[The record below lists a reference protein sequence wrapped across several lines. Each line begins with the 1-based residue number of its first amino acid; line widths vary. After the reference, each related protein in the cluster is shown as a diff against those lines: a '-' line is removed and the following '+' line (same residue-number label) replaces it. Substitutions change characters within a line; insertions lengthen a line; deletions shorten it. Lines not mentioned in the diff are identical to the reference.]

1 MTPIRLLAATM
12 LLGGTLA
19 AGILA
24 ARTPPADDVAK
35 RVWAVLDAVEK
46 HHLAPPPRADLIAA
60 AVRGMLKAA
69 GIPAPADLADRAA
82 AVASEEQLRTLVRDV
97 WPADGGEKKLAAD
110 NLAAFLFESLLS
122 SIPGKPEVRPE
133 KSIKVMEQINNNRYV
148 GIGIKV
154 STDDAERR
162 PTITPLRRGPAH
174 LGGVKAGD
182 LLLEVDG
189 KDTRGVPVGTVVE
202 WARGA
207 EGSKFTIVVKQPG
220 EVESRKLNLTRGVVP
235 FDSVFGYA
243 RNGEDWD
250 YRADPDAG
258 IGYLWLK
265 SISVSTLHELRQAE
279 RRLRA
284 DGVKA
289 LVLDV
294 RHSAGS
300 GLHHAA
306 LVADGLLDGGLM
318 WTVRGRGDVKTEYRA
333 DRDCLF
339 RGMPLA
345 VLAGGSDGNALGAVL
360 AALQDNRRATVIG
373 YPAGGDGSVRQL
385 VALPDGMGS
394 VTVLSG
400 RLERADKSR
409 GWRWPV
415 WPDHEVAMTEEQ
427 DHAVLAWMTA
437 KEEPDPPAGA
447 VGKPPE
453 DPQLDRALEL
463 LREELKAAPAC
474 GGK

>member
-1 MTPIRLLAATM
+1 MTPIRLLAATI
-12 LLGGTLA
+12 LLGGTLT
-19 AGILA
+19 AGMLA
-24 ARTPPADDVAK
+24 ARKPPGDDLAK

-46 HHLAPPPRADLIAA
+46 NHLEPPPRADAIAA
-60 AVRGMLKAA
+60 GVRAILKAA
-69 GIPAPADLADRAA
+69 GATAPADLDDRAA

-97 WPADGGEKKLAAD
+97 WPADGGEKKLAD
-110 NLAAFLFESLLS
+110 DKLAVALFDAALA
-122 SIPGKPEVRPE
+122 SIPGEPKVQPE
-133 KSIKVMEQINNNRYV
+133 KSVKVMEQINNNRYV

-154 STDDAERR
+154 ATDPAERR

-174 LGGVKAGD
+174 TGGVKAGD

-189 KDTRGVPVGTVVE
+189 KDTRGVPLETVVE

-207 EGSKFTIVVKQPG
+207 DGSNMTIVVKQPG
-220 EVESRKLNLTRGVVP
+220 ESELRTLRLTRGVVP
-235 FDSVFGYA
+235 FDSVFGYV

-265 SISVSTLHELRQAE
+265 SITVSTLHELRQAE

-289 LVLDV
+289 LVLDL
-294 RHSAGS
+294 RFGAGS
-300 GLHHAA
+300 GLLRHAS

-318 WTVRGRGDVKTEYRA
+318 WTVRGRGDARTEYWA

-345 VLAGGSDGNALGAVL
+345 VLAYGSGDNALGAVL
-360 AALQDNRRATVIG
+360 AALQDNRRATLIG
-373 YPAGGDGSVRQL
+373 SSAGGDGSVRQL

-400 RLERADKSR
+400 RIERADKSR
-409 GWRWPV
+409 GWPV
-415 WPDHEVAMTEEQ
+415 RPDHMVEMTQ
-427 DHAVLAWMTA
+427 KQRHAVHAWMTA
-437 KEEPDPPAGA
+437 KEEPDPPDGA
-447 VGKPPE
+447 AGKPSE
-453 DPQLDRALEL
+453 DPPLDRALEL
-463 LREELKAAPAC
+463 LRDELKAAPAA

>member
-1 MTPIRLLAATM
+1 
-12 LLGGTLA
+12 
-19 AGILA
+19 
-24 ARTPPADDVAK
+24 
-35 RVWAVLDAVEK
+35 
-46 HHLAPPPRADLIAA
+46 
-60 AVRGMLKAA
+60 
-69 GIPAPADLADRAA
+69 
-82 AVASEEQLRTLVRDV
+82 
-97 WPADGGEKKLAAD
+97 
-110 NLAAFLFESLLS
+110 
-122 SIPGKPEVRPE
+122 
-133 KSIKVMEQINNNRYV
+133 MEQINNNRYV

-154 STDDAERR
+154 TTDEAERR

-174 LGGVKAGD
+174 VGGVKAGD

-189 KDTRGVPVGTVVE
+189 KDTRGVPLGTVVD

-207 EGSKFTIVVKQPG
+207 EGSTMTIVVKQPG
-220 EVESRKLNLTRGVVP
+220 EGEPRTLKLTRGVVP
-235 FDSVFGYA
+235 FDSVFGYV

-250 YRADPDAG
+250 FRVDPDAG

-265 SISVSTLHELRQAE
+265 SISVSTLNELRQAE

-284 DGVKA
+284 DRVKA
-289 LVLDV
+289 LVIDM
-294 RHSAGS
+294 RFSAGS
-300 GLHHAA
+300 GVLSHAA

-318 WTVRGRGDVKTEYRA
+318 WTVRGRGDAKTEYRA

-345 VLAGGSDGNALGAVL
+345 VLAYGSGDNAHGAVL
-360 AALQDNRRATVIG
+360 AALQDNRRAKLIG

-415 WPDHEVAMTEEQ
+415 WPDYEVEMTEDQE
-427 DHAVLAWMTA
+427 HAVHAWMTA
-437 KEEPDPPAGA
+437 KEEPDPPTGA
-447 VGKPPE
+447 VGKPPD

-463 LREELKAAPAC
+463 LREELKAAPA
-474 GGK
+474 GGVK